1 MICQMTSFPLL
12 QCTLDIAGLP
22 RYAIYCA
29 RLIVRGRETLKTGK
43 AWDETSRAH
52 RKTPGR
58 ARPVASTT
66 TMYKRIHSRAF
77 DARMVR
83 VGVSLDCR
91 ATCSCQPEA

>member
-1 MICQMTSFPLL
+1 MFTSPNSILL
-12 QCTLDIAGLP
+12 ASVPGLT

-29 RLIVRGRETLKTGK
+29 RLIVRGRETLKTGMK
-43 AWDETSRAH
+43 HHVPIDVATLGDTGSRAP
-52 RKTPGR
+52 RCLD
-58 ARPVASTT
+58 
-66 TMYKRIHSRAF
+66 YKRIHSRAF